1 MTPKS
6 LPKQQRILRMG
17 KGGYPGQSRKE
28 ILALPRS
35 PLLQQLLQEPLRAE
49 LSPEPRAE
57 LSPEEP
63 FLATD

>member
-1 MTPKS
+1 MTPKP

-35 PLLQQLLQEPLRAE
+35 PLLQQLLEE
-49 LSPEPRAE
+49 EPEPP
-57 LSPEEP
+57 PEEP